1 MKLKKTLYAL
11 SAGLLLLVAAAGQV
25 HADVV
30 LSGGGL
36 TLLQEGP
43 PAAAAG
49 NLAVPPNLALGKT
62 AFALDELN
70 IGGLHLITNVTNGS
84 YGNSISWIG
93 NGATGFDGPFIG
105 VDLGGTF
112 NINQMAFGRSNVI
125 SGDVCAGV
133 CTDRNLGLYTF

>member
-43 PAAAAG
+43 PAAEAG
-49 NLAVPPNLALGKT
+49 ALAVYRPT
-62 AFALDELN
+62 W
-70 IGGLHLITNVTNGS
+70 H
-84 YGNSISWIG
+84 
-93 NGATGFDGPFIG
+93 
-105 VDLGGTF
+105 
-112 NINQMAFGRSNVI
+112 
-125 SGDVCAGV
+125 
-133 CTDRNLGLYTF
+133 